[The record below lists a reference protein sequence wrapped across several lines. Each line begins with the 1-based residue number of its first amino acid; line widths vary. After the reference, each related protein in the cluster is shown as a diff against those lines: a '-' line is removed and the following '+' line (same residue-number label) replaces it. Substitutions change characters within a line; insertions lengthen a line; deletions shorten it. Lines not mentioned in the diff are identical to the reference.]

1 MTAALA
7 LVFLPGLVPAR
18 SIAAVDTT
26 DTVDTADTII
36 PEHGKYTP
44 AYMSDWAKL
53 PTGDKIPRR
62 NAADIEFETVT
73 GESARK
79 EWAHQEKVHLADLRL
94 RVAWDAKKSNKKNTT
109 LFHVLDC
116 KEVIIEN
123 LAIIQGDPDFRGYH
137 TISVEGA
144 DRVIIRNLYLA
155 GTVQSHHLRL
165 EGCKDILIDNVE
177 IAGIDYVGNGKTRAG
192 GGIWINN
199 GATGTAS
206 SPMGLTGLW
215 MPPGHVRLPGW
226 QIVQNCWFHDALES
240 DGGDWRNQDALL
252 IHHPGNGA
260 LFNCV
265 VENWFHPSMDG
276 GFDLSY
282 RRAEPEYQDRFFRIE
297 RNIVRNV
304 TFGTKTPGY
313 SPGPNVL
320 FFANNLFVNSLLAEY
335 HNGAANDTYYVHNT
349 YIYDT
354 DQAPPA
360 LRDMAL
366 RGSSGYASLWSY
378 RALSVLSNSLL
389 YKPAGQFTLFYGN
402 HMGEPDKYLYLKHDY
417 NVYALGSANPV
428 WYRNFSDGVK
438 FRTLDDWRKATG
450 TDGHSALV
458 NASAVQF
465 VEYAKSDYRLRA
477 NPAPSPETLTTRY
490 LKPSDARMRV
500 DRDFYGKPR
509 SDSGTAGLSPGAF
522 CVEK

>member
-1 MTAALA
+1 MTTALA
-7 LVFLPGLVPAR
+7 LTFFPGLVPAR
-18 SIAAVDTT
+18 EEDGVADIAAV
-26 DTVDTADTII
+26 DTII
-36 PEHGKYTP
+36 PEHGKYTT
-44 AYMSDWAKL
+44 AYMSDWSKL

-62 NAADIEFETVT
+62 DPAGIEFKPVVGETM
-73 GESARK
+73 RR
-79 EWAHQEKVHLADLRL
+79 EWANQEKVYLADLEL
-94 RVAWDAKKSNKKNTT
+94 RVTWEAKKSNKRTTT
-109 LFHVLDC
+109 LFRIIDC

-123 LAIIQGDPDFRGYH
+123 LAIIQSDPDFRGYH
-137 TISVEGA
+137 TIAIEGA

-177 IAGIDYVGNGKTRAG
+177 IAGVDYLGNGRTRVG

-215 MPPGHVRLPGW
+215 IPPEHVRMPGW
-226 QIVQNCWFHDALES
+226 QIVQNCYFHGGLES

-252 IHHPGNGA
+252 IHHPGNGV

-265 VENWFHPSMDG
+265 VENWFHPPMDG

-282 RRAEPEYQDRFFRIE
+282 RRTEPEYQDKFFRIE
-297 RNIVRNV
+297 RNVVRNV
-304 TFGTKTPGY
+304 TFGIKTPAR

-320 FFANNLFVNSLLAEY
+320 FFANNLLVNSQLADY
-335 HNGAANDTYYVHNT
+335 HNGAANDVYYVHNT

-360 LRDMAL
+360 LREMAQ
-366 RGSSGYASLWSY
+366 RGASGYASLWRYS
-378 RALSVLSNSLL
+378 ALSVLSNSLL
-389 YKPAGQFTLFYGN
+389 YKPSGPFTLFYGN
-402 HMGEPDKYLYLKHDY
+402 HMGQPDKYLYLKPDY
-417 NVYALGSANPV
+417 NVYALGSAKPI
-428 WYRNFSDGVK
+428 WYRNSSDGVK
-438 FRTLDDWRKATG
+438 FKTLDDWRNATG
-450 TDGHSALV
+450 TDGHSAFV

-465 VEYAKSDYRLRA
+465 VDYAKGDYRLRS
-477 NPAPSPETLTTRY
+477 NPAPTPDTLTTRY
-490 LKPSDARMRV
+490 LSPADARMRV
-500 DRDFYGKPR
+500 DRDFYGKSR
-509 SDSGTAGLSPGAF
+509 SASDVMGLSPGAF